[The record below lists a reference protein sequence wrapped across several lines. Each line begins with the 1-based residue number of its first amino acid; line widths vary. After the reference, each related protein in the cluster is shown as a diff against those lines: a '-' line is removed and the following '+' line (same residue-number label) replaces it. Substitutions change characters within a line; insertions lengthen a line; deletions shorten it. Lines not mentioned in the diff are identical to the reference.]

1 MITRSVICSLFIA
14 FMTGCNLLTTFF
26 SADKHEA
33 AKTESVAQIHSDS
46 DLLTFTD
53 FHVNEARF
61 NPSVGNPVALTI
73 MSSTTFLNASGDRL
87 DVRFPRFKLDINGVY
102 WTDLAS
108 TDFQI
113 GRLQANG
120 SQTIELQSLLL
131 MKNISEKQQPVVE
144 AIQAGEAL
152 DIHISGTILIFPDG
166 DETIVNLDIAQE
178 DLVLPGEWL
187 RPVNEG

>member
-1 MITRSVICSLFIA
+1 M
-14 FMTGCNLLTTFF
+14 TTFF

-61 NPSVGNPVALTI
+61 NPSVRNPVALTI
-73 MSSTTFLNASGDRL
+73 MSSTTFLNASDDRL

-120 SQTIELQSLLL
+120 SLTIELQSLLL

-166 DETIVNLDIAQE
+166 DETVVNLDIAQE
-178 DLVLPGEWL
+178 DLILPSEWL

>member
-1 MITRSVICSLFIA
+1 MVS
-14 FMTGCNLLTTFF
+14 
-26 SADKHEA
+26 
-33 AKTESVAQIHSDS
+33 
-46 DLLTFTD
+46 
-53 FHVNEARF
+53 
-61 NPSVGNPVALTI
+61 
-73 MSSTTFLNASGDRL
+73 
-87 DVRFPRFKLDINGVY
+87 Y

-144 AIQAGEAL
+144 AIRAGEAL
-152 DIHISGTILIFPDG
+152 SIRISGTILIFPDG
-166 DETIVNLDIAQE
+166 DETVVNLDIAQE
-178 DLVLPGEWL
+178 NLVLPSEWL

>member
-1 MITRSVICSLFIA
+1 
-14 FMTGCNLLTTFF
+14 MTKFF
-26 SADKHEA
+26 NADKHEA
-33 AKTESVAQIHSDS
+33 AKTVSVAQISSDS

-61 NPSVGNPVALTI
+61 NPSVANPVALTI

-87 DVRFPRFKLDINGVY
+87 DVRFPRFKLDINGVF
-102 WTDLAS
+102 WTTLAS

-113 GRLQANG
+113 GRLQANS

-131 MKNISEKQQPVVE
+131 MKNISETQQPVVE

-152 DIHISGTILIFPDG
+152 DIRISGTILIFSPDL
-166 DETIVNLDIAQE
+166 DDTVVNLDIAQE
-178 DLVLPGEWL
+178 DLILPGGWL

>member
-1 MITRSVICSLFIA
+1 MFIRVIALSLFI
-14 FMTGCNLLTTFF
+14 LLLSSC
-26 SADKHEA
+26 SAMQALLIRDKPAEKGA
-33 AKTESVAQIHSDS
+33 RMVRIASDS
-46 DLLTFTD
+46 ALLPLTD

-61 NPSVGNPVALTI
+61 NPSVKNPVALTI
-73 MSSTTFLNASGDRL
+73 MSSTTFLNAGGERL
-87 DVRFPRFKLDINGVY
+87 DVRIPRFKLDINGVF

-120 SQTIELQSLLL
+120 SHTIELQSLLL

-152 DIHISGTILIFPDG
+152 SIHISDTILIFPDG
-166 DETIVNLDIAQE
+166 VETVVNLDIAQE
-178 DLVLPGEWL
+178 NLVLPSE
-187 RPVNEG
+187 

>member
-1 MITRSVICSLFIA
+1 M
-14 FMTGCNLLTTFF
+14 GCNLLTTFL
-26 SADKHEA
+26 SVDKHEVE
-33 AKTESVAQIHSDS
+33 KPESVAQIHSDS

-61 NPSVGNPVALTI
+61 NPSVENPAALTI

-87 DVRFPRFKLDINGVY
+87 DVRFPRLKLDINGVY

-120 SQTIELQSLLL
+120 SQTIELQSFLL
-131 MKNISEKQQPVVE
+131 MKNVSEKQQTIVE
-144 AIQAGEAL
+144 ALQAGEAI

-166 DETIVNLDIAQE
+166 EEAVVNLDIAQE
-178 DLVLPGEWL
+178 NLVLPSEWL
-187 RPVNEG
+187 RPDAEG

>member
-1 MITRSVICSLFIA
+1 MTIRVVVYICLVA
-14 FMTGCNLLTTFF
+14 FMTSCSLLTTFL
-26 SADKHEA
+26 SVDKHEMERP
-33 AKTESVAQIHSDS
+33 KSVAQIQADS
-46 DLLTFTD
+46 DLLTFTG

-61 NPSVGNPVALTI
+61 SPSVSNPVALTI
-73 MSSTTFLNASGDRL
+73 MSSTTFLNASGERL
-87 DVRFPRFKLDINGVY
+87 AVRFPRLKLDINGVY

-131 MKNISEKQQPVVE
+131 MKNVSELQQPVVA

-152 DIHISGTILIFPDG
+152 SIRISGTILIFPDG
-166 DETIVNLDIAQE
+166 DETVVNLDIAQE
-178 DLVLPGEWL
+178 NLVLPSEWL